1 MLLEYV
7 ASKKPLECLRFVKLA
22 RHRNISKSEMTKSM
36 KKKKATSLLT

>member
-7 ASKKPLECLRFVKLA
+7 ASKKPVECVRFVKLA

-36 KKKKATSLLT
+36 KKKATSLLT